1 LPSCLPYIQL
11 KENSYFLLNQQI
23 FVIHHPPSTI
33 HHPPSTKWLSVIGI
47 GESGLSELSQV
58 ARGLIDRATL
68 IVGGQR
74 HLAML
79 DSDQPKL
86 VWESSIESSIAA
98 ILKYRGT
105 PVCVLASG
113 DPLWY
118 GIGVT
123 LLRYIPIAE
132 MTIIPAP
139 STFSL
144 ACAKLGWSLTAV
156 ETLSLC
162 GRSPDFLSG
171 ILAPNSQLLILSAG
185 ADTPQLVADLL
196 TQRGYGDSQI
206 TVLEHLGGA
215 RERISSG
222 IARSWL
228 QADLAALNII
238 AIECHA
244 DRTTTPLNRLPG
256 LPDSAY
262 HHDGQLTK
270 REVRSITLAA
280 LAPMPGELLWDV
292 GAGCGSIG
300 IEWLRSHP
308 RCRAI
313 AIEQHAHRLQFIAD
327 NMAALGTPQLQLVQG
342 TAPTALANLPTPDA
356 IFIGGGV
363 TAPELLAT
371 CWTALR
377 SGGRLV
383 ANAVTVES
391 ELQLLQWQQQ
401 VGGELTRIAI
411 QRTQN
416 IGGFLGWKPLIPVT
430 QLVVLK
436 GLESREQ

>member
-1 LPSCLPYIQL
+1 
-11 KENSYFLLNQQI
+11 
-23 FVIHHPPSTI
+23 
-33 HHPPSTKWLSVIGI
+33 LSVIGI
-47 GESGLSELSQV
+47 GESGLAELSPS
-58 ARGLIDRATL
+58 ARGSIDRAAL
-68 IVGGQR
+68 LVGGQR

-79 DSDQPKL
+79 DSSQLKM
-86 VWESSIESSIAA
+86 VWESSIESSIAS

-105 PVCVLASG
+105 PVCILASG

-123 LLRYIPIAE
+123 LLRYISIEE

-162 GRSPDFLSG
+162 GRSPDFLLA

-185 ADTPQLVADLL
+185 ADTPQVVADLL

-206 TVLEHLGGA
+206 TVLEHLGGE
-215 RERISSG
+215 RERVILG
-222 IARSWL
+222 IARSWSKT
-228 QADLAALNII
+228 DVAALNII
-238 AIECHA
+238 AIECHI
-244 DRTTTPLNRLPG
+244 DPTTTPLNRLPG

-270 REVRSITLAA
+270 REVRAITLAA

-313 AIEQHAHRLQFIAD
+313 AIEQHSHRLQFISD
-327 NMAALGTPQLQLVQG
+327 NIAALGTPHLQLVQG
-342 TAPTALANLPTPDA
+342 KAPTALANLPTPDA

-363 TAPELLAT
+363 TASGLLDS

-436 GLESREQ
+436 KAASGE

>member
-1 LPSCLPYIQL
+1 L
-11 KENSYFLLNQQI
+11 
-23 FVIHHPPSTI
+23 T
-33 HHPPSTKWLSVIGI
+33 TATGKWLSVVGI
-47 GESGLSELSQV
+47 GESGLSALSPS
-58 ARGLIDRATL
+58 AREFIDRASL
-68 IVGGQR
+68 IVGGER

-79 DSDQPKL
+79 EDRHQHRL
-86 VWESSIESSIAA
+86 VWASSISDSIEL
-98 ILKYRGT
+98 ILTHRGS
-105 PVCVLASG
+105 PVCILASG
-113 DPLWY
+113 DPLCY

-123 LLRYIPIAE
+123 LLRYISISE

-139 STFSL
+139 SAFSL
-144 ACAKLGWSLTAV
+144 ACARLGWSRTDV

-162 GRSPDFLSG
+162 GRSPDFLSAV
-171 ILAPNSQLLILSAG
+171 LAPNSKLLILSAG
-185 ADTPQLVADLL
+185 ADTPVLVADLL
-196 TQRGYGDSQI
+196 TQLGYGDSQI
-206 TVLEHLGGA
+206 FVLEHLGGE
-215 RERISSG
+215 RERTIAG
-222 IARSWL
+222 IARSWSKP
-228 QADLAALNII
+228 DVAALNMI
-238 AIECHA
+238 AVECQI
-244 DRTTTPLNRLPG
+244 DLGKTPLNHLPG

-270 REVRSITLAA
+270 REVRAITLAA
-280 LAPMPGELLWDV
+280 LAPVPGELLWDV

-300 IEWLRSHP
+300 IEWIRSHS

-313 AIEQHAHRLQFIAD
+313 AIEQHSQRLQFIAD
-327 NMAALGTPQLQLVQG
+327 NIAALGTPQLQLVQG
-342 TAPTALANLPTPDA
+342 KAPVALQNLPTPDA

-363 TAPELLAT
+363 TAPGLLDT

-383 ANAVTVES
+383 ANAVTIES

-430 QLVVLK
+430 QLVVVK
-436 GLESREQ
+436 

>member
-1 LPSCLPYIQL
+1 M
-11 KENSYFLLNQQI
+11 
-23 FVIHHPPSTI
+23 TI
-33 HHPPSTKWLSVIGI
+33 GKWLAVIGI
-47 GESGLSELSQV
+47 GEAGLAELSPL
-58 ARGLIDRATL
+58 ARGLVDRASL
-68 IVGGQR
+68 IVGGKR
-74 HLAML
+74 HLAMV
-79 DSDQPKL
+79 DTQTPTL
-86 VWESSIESSIAA
+86 VWESPLENSIEA
-98 ILKYRGT
+98 LLQYRGQ

-113 DPLWY
+113 DPLCY

-123 LLRYIPIAE
+123 LLRYLPIAE

-144 ACAKLGWSLTAV
+144 ACARLGWSLTEV

-162 GRSPDFLSG
+162 GRSPDLLAVL
-171 ILAPNSQLLILSAG
+171 LAPRAQLLVLSAG
-185 ADTPQLVADLL
+185 TDTPQIVADLL
-196 TQRGYGDSQI
+196 TQRGYGDSQL
-206 TVLEHLGGA
+206 TVLEHLGGTK
-215 RERISSG
+215 ENQLIG
-222 IARSWL
+222 IARSWF
-228 QADLAALNII
+228 QPNVAALNMI
-238 AIECHA
+238 AIDCQI

-256 LPDSAY
+256 LPDLAY

-292 GAGCGSIG
+292 GAGCGSIS

-308 RCRAI
+308 RCQAI
-313 AIEQHAHRLQFIAD
+313 AIEQQSQRLQLIAD

-342 TAPTALANLPTPDA
+342 QAPAALIDLPTPDA

-363 TAPELLAT
+363 TTPELLAT

-411 QRTQN
+411 QRTQA
-416 IGGFLGWKPLIPVT
+416 IGGFLGWKPLNPIT
-430 QLVVLK
+430 QLVVFKQLADDHD
-436 GLESREQ
+436 

>member
-1 LPSCLPYIQL
+1 MADTVPI
-11 KENSYFLLNQQI
+11 ER
-23 FVIHHPPSTI
+23 
-33 HHPPSTKWLSVIGI
+33 KWLSIIGI
-47 GESGLSELSQV
+47 GEAGVGDLSQA
-58 ARGLIDRATL
+58 ARELVDRASL

-79 DSDQPKL
+79 DPKIDRVQI
-86 VWESSIESSIAA
+86 VWAAPIEATIDLM
-98 ILKYRGT
+98 LKYRGT

-113 DPLWY
+113 DPLCY

-123 LLRYIPIAE
+123 LLRRISIAE

-144 ACAKLGWSLTAV
+144 ICAKLGWSLTEV

-162 GRSPDFLSG
+162 GRSPDFLAG
-171 ILAPNSQLLILSAG
+171 ILAPGAKLALLSAD
-185 ADTPQLVADLL
+185 ASTPQIVADLL
-196 TQRGYGDSQI
+196 VQRGYGDSRM
-206 TVLEHLGGA
+206 TVCEHLGGE
-215 RERISSG
+215 RERSISD
-222 IARSWL
+222 IARSWSKTGI
-228 QADLAALNII
+228 AALNAI
-238 AIECHA
+238 AIECVVDA
-244 DRTTTPLNRLPG
+244 GITPINRLAG

-270 REVRSITLAA
+270 REVRAMTLAA
-280 LAPMPGELLWDV
+280 LAPLPGELLWDV

-300 IEWLRSHP
+300 IEWLRSH
-308 RCRAI
+308 RLCRAI
-313 AIEQHAHRLQFIAD
+313 AIEQHDRRLQFIAA
-327 NMAALGTPQLQLVQG
+327 NMAALGTPHLQLVQG
-342 TAPTALANLPTPDA
+342 KAPEALLHLPTPDA
-356 IFIGGGV
+356 IFIGGG
-363 TAPELLAT
+363 TTSEGLIDT

-411 QRTQN
+411 QRTQP
-416 IGGFLGWKPLIPVT
+416 IGNFLGWKPLIPVT
-430 QLVVLK
+430 QLVAVK
-436 GLESREQ
+436 SSSTSPG

>member
-1 LPSCLPYIQL
+1 MLHPSSSANER
-11 KENSYFLLNQQI
+11 K
-23 FVIHHPPSTI
+23 
-33 HHPPSTKWLSVIGI
+33 KWLSVIGI
-47 GESGLSELSQV
+47 GESGLSELSPL
-58 ARGLIDRATL
+58 ARGFVDRASL
-68 IVGGQR
+68 IVGGKR

-79 DSDQPKL
+79 DDSLQPRL
-86 VWESSIESSIAA
+86 VWTSPIETSIES
-98 ILKYRGT
+98 ILTHRGT
-105 PVCVLASG
+105 PVCILASG
-113 DPLWY
+113 DPLCY

-123 LLRYIPIAE
+123 LLKYISILE

-144 ACAKLGWSLTAV
+144 ACARLGWSLTDV
-156 ETLSLC
+156 ETISLC
-162 GRSPDFLSG
+162 GRAPDFLAA
-171 ILAPNSQLLILSAG
+171 ILAPDAKLLILSAG
-185 ADTPQLVADLL
+185 ADTPQIVADLL

-206 TVLEHLGGA
+206 TVLEHLGG
-215 RERISSG
+215 RERVISDT
-222 IARSWL
+222 ARAWSKP
-228 QADLAALNII
+228 DVAALNAI
-238 AIECHA
+238 AVECRI
-244 DRTTTPLNRLPG
+244 DPNTTPLNRLPG
-256 LPDSAY
+256 LPESAY

-270 REVRSITLAA
+270 REVRAITLAA

-313 AIEQHAHRLQFIAD
+313 AIEQHSHRLEFIAD
-327 NMAALGTPQLQLVQG
+327 NMAALGTPHLQLVQG
-342 TAPTALANLPTPDA
+342 KAPAALTDLPTPDA

-363 TAPELLAT
+363 TAPGLLAT

-391 ELQLLQWQQQ
+391 ELQLLQLHQQ

-411 QRTQN
+411 QRTQM

-430 QLVVLK
+430 QLVVVK
-436 GLESREQ
+436 SKE

>member
-1 LPSCLPYIQL
+1 LAI
-11 KENSYFLLNQQI
+11 ENK
-23 FVIHHPPSTI
+23 
-33 HHPPSTKWLSVIGI
+33 KWLSIIGI
-47 GESGLSELSQV
+47 GEAGVAELSLG
-58 ARGLIDRATL
+58 ARGLVDRSSL
-68 IVGGQR
+68 IVGGKR

-79 DSDQPKL
+79 GETPQPQSIWASPL
-86 VWESSIESSIAA
+86 ESTIAS

-105 PVCVLASG
+105 PVCILASG
-113 DPLWY
+113 DPLCY

-123 LLRYIPIAE
+123 LLRYVSIAE

-144 ACAKLGWSLTAV
+144 ACARLGWSFTEV
-156 ETLSLC
+156 ETVSLC
-162 GRSPDFLSG
+162 GRSPDFLTAL
-171 ILAPNSQLLILSAG
+171 LAPNAKLLVLSAD
-185 ADTPQLVADLL
+185 AETPQIVADLL
-196 TQRGYGDSQI
+196 TQRGYGDSRM
-206 TVLEHLGGA
+206 TVLEHLGGEL
-215 RERISSG
+215 ERVTTD
-222 IARSWL
+222 IARL
-228 QADLAALNII
+228 RAKTAVAALNSI
-238 AIECHA
+238 AIECHIDA
-244 DRTTTPLNRLPG
+244 DKTPLNRLPG
-256 LPDSAY
+256 LPDGAF

-270 REVRSITLAA
+270 REVRSITLTA

-313 AIEQHAHRLQFIAD
+313 AIEQHSHRLHFITD
-327 NMAALGTPQLQLVQG
+327 NMSALGTPHLQLVQG
-342 TAPTALANLPTPDA
+342 KAPEALADLATPDA

-363 TAPELLAT
+363 TAPGLLDT

-391 ELQLLQWQQQ
+391 ELQLLQWHQQI
-401 VGGELTRIAI
+401 GGELTRIAI
-411 QRTQN
+411 QRTQT

-430 QLVVLK
+430 QLVVVK
-436 GLESREQ
+436 G

>member
-1 LPSCLPYIQL
+1 MSLPTEQG
-11 KENSYFLLNQQI
+11 
-23 FVIHHPPSTI
+23 
-33 HHPPSTKWLSVIGI
+33 KWLSVIGI
-47 GESGLSELSQV
+47 GESGLSELSPL

-79 DSDQPKL
+79 DSSQPKMA
-86 VWESSIESSIAA
+86 WESSIESSITS

-105 PVCVLASG
+105 PVCILASG
-113 DPLWY
+113 DPLCY

-123 LLRYIPIAE
+123 LLRYILIEE
-132 MTIIPAP
+132 MTIIPAL

-162 GRSPDFLSG
+162 GRSPDFLSA

-185 ADTPQLVADLL
+185 ADTPQIVADLL

-206 TVLEHLGGA
+206 TVLEHLGGE
-215 RERISSG
+215 RERVIPG
-222 IARSWL
+222 IARSWSKS
-228 QADLAALNII
+228 DVAALNII
-238 AIECHA
+238 AVECQI
-244 DRTTTPLNRLPG
+244 DPTTTPLNRLPG

-270 REVRSITLAA
+270 REVRAITLAA

-308 RCRAI
+308 RCQAI
-313 AIEQHAHRLQFIAD
+313 SIEQHSHRLQFIAD

-342 TAPTALANLPTPDA
+342 KAPTALANLPTPDA

-363 TAPELLAT
+363 TAPDLLVT

-391 ELQLLQWQQQ
+391 ELQLLQWHQQA
-401 VGGELTRIAI
+401 GGELTRIAI

-436 GLESREQ
+436 TPAGRE

>member
-1 LPSCLPYIQL
+1 MAI
-11 KENSYFLLNQQI
+11 EGE
-23 FVIHHPPSTI
+23 
-33 HHPPSTKWLSVIGI
+33 KWLSVIGI
-47 GESGLSELSQV
+47 GESGLTELTPS
-58 ARGLIDRATL
+58 ARGFVDRASL
-68 IVGGQR
+68 IVGGNR

-79 DSDQPKL
+79 DSPQTQL
-86 VWESSIESSIAA
+86 VWTSPIEESIES

-105 PVCVLASG
+105 PVCILASG
-113 DPLWY
+113 DPLCY

-123 LLRYIPIAE
+123 LLRYISIAE

-139 STFSL
+139 ATFSL
-144 ACAKLGWSLTAV
+144 ICARLGWSLTEV
-156 ETLSLC
+156 ETVSLC
-162 GRSPDFLSG
+162 GRDPAFLTA
-171 ILAPNSQLLILSAG
+171 ILAPRSKLLVLSAG
-185 ADTPQLVADLL
+185 ADTPQIVADLL

-206 TVLEHLGGA
+206 AVLEHLGGT
-215 RERISSG
+215 RERVVTG
-222 IARSWL
+222 IARSWSRT
-228 QADLAALNII
+228 DVAALNAI
-238 AIECHA
+238 AIECQI
-244 DRTTTPLNRLPG
+244 DPDTTPLNRLPG
-256 LPDSAY
+256 LPESAY

-270 REVRSITLAA
+270 REVRAITLAA

-308 RCRAI
+308 RCQAI
-313 AIEQHAHRLQFIAD
+313 AIEQHFHRLQFIAD
-327 NMAALGTPQLQLVQG
+327 NMAALGTPHLQLIQG
-342 TAPTALANLPTPDA
+342 KAPTVLADLPTPDA

-363 TAPELLAT
+363 TAPGLLDT

-391 ELQLLQWQQQ
+391 ELQLLQWHQQ

-430 QLVVLK
+430 QLVVRKEMKVSVGSLA
-436 GLESREQ
+436 G

>member
-1 LPSCLPYIQL
+1 LTL
-11 KENSYFLLNQQI
+11 
-23 FVIHHPPSTI
+23 TI
-33 HHPPSTKWLSVIGI
+33 ASKKWLSIIGI
-47 GESGLSELSQV
+47 GEAGLVELSPL
-58 ARGLIDRATL
+58 ARGCVDRASL
-68 IVGGQR
+68 IVGGKR

-79 DSDQPKL
+79 DAAHSDRLEWTTPL
-86 VWESSIESSIAA
+86 EEAIAS

-105 PVCVLASG
+105 PVCILASG
-113 DPLWY
+113 DPLCY

-123 LLRYIPIAE
+123 LLRYVPISE

-144 ACAKLGWSLTAV
+144 ACARLGWSMTAV
-156 ETLSLC
+156 ETVSLC
-162 GRSPDFLSG
+162 GRSPDFLAA
-171 ILAPNSQLLILSAG
+171 LLTPNAKLLVLSAG
-185 ADTPQLVADLL
+185 AQTPQLVADLL
-196 TQRGYGDSQI
+196 TQRGYGDSQM
-206 TVLEHLGGA
+206 TVLEHLGGDREHITSDVA
-215 RERISSG
+215 RV
-222 IARSWL
+222 RSKT
-228 QADLAALNII
+228 DVAALNAI
-238 AIECHA
+238 AIDCRIDA
-244 DRTTTPLNRLPG
+244 DIPPLNRLPG

-270 REVRSITLAA
+270 REVRAITLAA
-280 LAPMPGELLWDV
+280 LAPLPGELLWDV

-313 AIEQHAHRLQFIAD
+313 AIEQHSHRWPLIAD
-327 NMAALGTPQLQLVQG
+327 NMAALGTPHLQLIQG
-342 TAPTALANLPTPDA
+342 KAPEALADLPTPDA

-363 TAPELLAT
+363 TAPGLLAT
-371 CWTALR
+371 CWTALQ

-430 QLVVLK
+430 QLVVVK
-436 GLESREQ
+436 RGEE